1 MTKPQRKAAYH
12 HGDLKEALVDATRR
26 IIEEE
31 GVEQF
36 TLRESAR
43 RAGVSHGAP
52 AHHFGDKTGLL
63 TEVAVQSLEER
74 IALSEAYM
82 AKTGDDDPMERL
94 RACGMAHIE
103 YAIAHPRLTELC
115 WRGEMVD
122 REAPALHA
130 VIQRMSDNLISSMSA
145 VTGQTMKPEKE
156 ANPQTLLALTVV
168 HGFAALVNDRIILK
182 DVPDAERPARAL
194 ELAQQMLALLEAAFR
209 ARPKS

>member
-1 MTKPQRKAAYH
+1 MTKPQRKSAYH
-12 HGDLKEALVDATRR
+12 HGDLKDALVEATRR
-26 IIEEE
+26 IIEDE
-31 GVEQF
+31 GIEQF

-82 AKTGDDDPMERL
+82 AQASDDPMDRL

-103 YAIAHPRLTELC
+103 YAITHPRLTELC

-122 REAPALHA
+122 RDAPALHA
-130 VIQRMSDNLISSMSA
+130 VMQRMSDNLINSMSA
-145 VTGQTMKPEKE
+145 VTGQAMKPEKE

-168 HGFAALVNDRIILK
+168 HGFAGLVNERVILK

-194 ELAQQMLALLEAAFR
+194 ELAEQMMKLLETAFR
-209 ARPKS
+209 AVPK

>member
-1 MTKPQRKAAYH
+1 MTKPQRKSAYH
-12 HGDLKEALVDATRR
+12 HGDLKDALVEATRR

-31 GVEQF
+31 GIEQF

-82 AKTGDDDPMERL
+82 AQASDDPMDRL

-103 YAIAHPRLTELC
+103 YAITHPRLTELC

-122 REAPALHA
+122 RDAPALHA
-130 VIQRMSDNLISSMSA
+130 VMQRMSDNLINSMSA
-145 VTGQTMKPEKE
+145 VTGQAMKPEKE

-168 HGFAALVNDRIILK
+168 HGFAGLVNERVILK

-194 ELAQQMLALLEAAFR
+194 ELAEQMMKLLETAFR
-209 ARPKS
+209 AVPK